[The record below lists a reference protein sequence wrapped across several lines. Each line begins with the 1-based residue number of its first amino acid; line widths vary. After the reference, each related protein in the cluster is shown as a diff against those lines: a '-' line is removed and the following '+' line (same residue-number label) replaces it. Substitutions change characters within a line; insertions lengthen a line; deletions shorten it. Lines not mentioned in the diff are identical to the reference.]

1 MNYPKPNAERVDLAA
16 VVPNKNIQLEDLANL
31 KIAIIHY
38 WLVTWRGGEKV
49 IQALLK
55 IFPKADIYTLFYDES
70 SVGHHLQGH
79 TVTSS
84 KYNFPF
90 VRKNYQKLFPLYPRA
105 IKSLKLNGD
114 YDLVISSESGPAK
127 GVTIPDHVP
136 HLCYIHTPMRYC
148 WGFTDEYLNT
158 LPWWSRP
165 FARVLFEKLKKWDL
179 TTINNVDTYIA
190 NSYNV
195 ANRVQQYYQKE
206 AEVIH
211 PPVALDCFDQGL
223 VVKEKKHYLSFGA
236 LTPYKRIDLLVKT
249 FNINRKPLLIIGEGS
264 ELEKLRSM
272 AGDNIKF
279 TGRLPWNQ
287 ILTYIQE
294 SKALLFPGEEDFGII
309 PLEAMSQGIPVI
321 AYNQGGAL
329 ETVVEN
335 TQNMAQS
342 SGLFFN
348 SQSVEAIENAIVKFE
363 KIEMQFDPVWIIN
376 HARKFGEDEFIRKLS
391 EKIILFLNQVNN

>member
-1 MNYPKPNAERVDLAA
+1 MAA
-16 VVPNKNIQLEDLANL
+16 AVPNKKIQLEDLADL
-31 KIAIIHY
+31 KVAIVHY

-55 IFPKADIYTLFYDES
+55 IFPKADIYTLFYDAS
-70 SVGHHLQGH
+70 NVGHHLQGH

-84 KYNFPF
+84 KYDFPLI
-90 VRKNYQKLFPLYPRA
+90 RKHYQKLFPIYPKA
-105 IKSLKLNGD
+105 IKSLKLKEK

-127 GVTIPDHVP
+127 GITIPDDIP

-148 WGFTDEYLNT
+148 WGFTNEYTNT
-158 LPWWSRP
+158 LPRWSRP
-165 FARVLFEKLKKWDL
+165 FARILFEKLRKWDL
-179 TTINNVDTYIA
+179 TTINNVDAYIA

-195 ANRVQQYYQKE
+195 ANRVRQYYQKE

-211 PPVALDCFDQGL
+211 PPVGLDCFGHQL
-223 VVKEKKHYLSFGA
+223 MVREKKHYLSFGA

-249 FNINRKPLLIIGEGS
+249 FNINKKPLLIIGEGS
-264 ELEKLRSM
+264 EQDKLKSL

-279 TGRLPWNQ
+279 TGRLPWDE
-287 ILTYIQE
+287 ILTKIQA

-335 TQNMAQS
+335 TQNVAQA
-342 SGLFFN
+342 SGVFFN
-348 SQSVEAIENAIVKFE
+348 KQSVEAIENAIIEFE
-363 KIEMQFDPVWIIN
+363 KNEQQFDPEWIKN
-376 HARKFGEDEFIRKLS
+376 HARKFGEDEFIKKLS
-391 EKIILFLNQVNN
+391 KKIISFLNQVNN